1 VNLVQQSAGER
12 PSACIHASCGGADT
26 PKRCR
31 KLYDT
36 ANQVGSIASDDQ
48 SSPDEVVG
56 QISAEIEPGAT
67 QYCREIPMWPG
78 CRATEDHRDV
88 GSRAKNRDQPEV
100 FGWSST
106 VAEVCLY
113 LAAAM
118 SQIRAY
124 EAPP

>member
-1 VNLVQQSAGER
+1 
-12 PSACIHASCGGADT
+12 
-26 PKRCR
+26 
-31 KLYDT
+31 
-36 ANQVGSIASDDQ
+36 
-48 SSPDEVVG
+48 
-56 QISAEIEPGAT
+56 
-67 QYCREIPMWPG
+67 MWPG
-78 CRATEDHRDV
+78 CRATEDYRDV

-100 FGWSST
+100 FGWSSN

>member
-1 VNLVQQSAGER
+1 
-12 PSACIHASCGGADT
+12 
-26 PKRCR
+26 
-31 KLYDT
+31 
-36 ANQVGSIASDDQ
+36 
-48 SSPDEVVG
+48 
-56 QISAEIEPGAT
+56 
-67 QYCREIPMWPG
+67 MWPG
-78 CRATEDHRDV
+78 RRATEDHRPEDYRDV